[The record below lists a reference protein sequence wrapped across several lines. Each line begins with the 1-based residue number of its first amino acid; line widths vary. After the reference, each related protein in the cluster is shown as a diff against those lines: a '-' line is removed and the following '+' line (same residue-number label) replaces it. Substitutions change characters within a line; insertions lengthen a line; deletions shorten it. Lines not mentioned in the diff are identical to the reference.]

1 MAAAVVDIN
10 GFLQITIGVANDNMR
25 DRIRAAGYTTLA
37 DLVRREPEFAKK
49 VCSQVRKGTGPAANK
64 NVSVSVE
71 ESMGQLIQYARYS
84 YMVQRPL
91 DFTLATQDNLNEI
104 GAWFKQLV
112 KNQPTKEPAV
122 FTDTANKKSWFESLI
137 AYLSKKTGESG
148 VPLDYVVRN
157 SVFLPLVDQGFA
169 TPSPEEEVSVR
180 TRHDGHFWRGD
191 NKMVFLLIEI
201 ITHATTAW
209 SIAKAFARRNDGR
222 GAFMALLGAY
232 MGSDVKRLLM
242 KKAEATLALAVYDG
256 KSKVFTFVKHAGR
269 LRESFEDMETSGQ
282 VLTGEM
288 KVNKLL
294 ASFQFEALRHLS
306 SLIEMDPRY
315 NSNFESAVAFI
326 QGQINSLRLK
336 NGSTS
341 RTVSAIQTMDD
352 VSSEESD
359 MEVDEELT
367 ELQSLRRDLKQLKVQ
382 LRMAD
387 TKPKGRPAK
396 KNQAFKFDK
405 KNPGAYI
412 PTKEWRLLDPDQMTA
427 AREARKAA
435 GIPQR
440 KINLVKSQGGNNEG
454 TDDDD
459 SDDDSARMQLDS
471 HCDTAKISN
480 RSVSFQQ
487 VDPSLLVAPN
497 AKVAATSNRE
507 QYYQNKKRSIGK
519 VTTRS
524 KRKKRVAKKVAQKR
538 SKDGTENITRRIRA
552 LST

>member
-1 MAAAVVDIN
+1 
-10 GFLQITIGVANDNMR
+10 
-25 DRIRAAGYTTLA
+25 
-37 DLVRREPEFAKK
+37 
-49 VCSQVRKGTGPAANK
+49 
-64 NVSVSVE
+64 
-71 ESMGQLIQYARYS
+71 
-84 YMVQRPL
+84 
-91 DFTLATQDNLNEI
+91 
-104 GAWFKQLV
+104 
-112 KNQPTKEPAV
+112 
-122 FTDTANKKSWFESLI
+122 
-137 AYLSKKTGESG
+137 
-148 VPLDYVVRN
+148 
-157 SVFLPLVDQGFA
+157 
-169 TPSPEEEVSVR
+169 
-180 TRHDGHFWRGD
+180 
-191 NKMVFLLIEI
+191 
-201 ITHATTAW
+201 
-209 SIAKAFARRNDGR
+209 
-222 GAFMALLGAY
+222 MALLGAY

-242 KKAEATLALAVYDG
+242 KKAEATLALAIYDG
-256 KSKVFTFVKHAGR
+256 KSKVWTFVKHAGR

-396 KNQAFKFDK
+396 KNQASKFDK

-412 PTKEWRLLDPDQMTA
+412 PTKEWRLLDSDQMTA

-440 KINLVKSQGGNNEG
+440 KINLIKSQGGNNEG
-454 TDDDD
+454 TDDNDP
-459 SDDDSARMQLDS
+459 DDDSARMQLDS
-471 HCDTAKISN
+471 HCDTVKLK
-480 RSVSFQQ
+480 SVSIQQ
-487 VDPSLLVAPN
+487 VHPSLLDTSLLVSPN
-497 AKVAATSNRE
+497 TKVAATSNRE
-507 QYYQNKKRSIGK
+507 QYYKNKKRSIGK
-519 VTTRS
+519 VITRS
-524 KRKKRVAKKVAQKR
+524 KRKKQVAKKVAKKR
-538 SKDGTENITRRIRA
+538 SKDGTENITRRIKA